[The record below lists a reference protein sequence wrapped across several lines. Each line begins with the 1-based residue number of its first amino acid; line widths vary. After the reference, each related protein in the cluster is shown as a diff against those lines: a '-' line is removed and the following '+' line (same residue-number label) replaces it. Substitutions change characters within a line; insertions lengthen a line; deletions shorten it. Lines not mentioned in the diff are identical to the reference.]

1 MGFLFIYV
9 CSFISIFFQARKKKK
24 FMNFSNF
31 FNFIVKV
38 ENFFSHSAAFYL
50 SFLFLSIV
58 VIIALISILFRSC
71 SGLRAYFI
79 RDWIFQVHFNW
90 ENTYLITDWLDYF
103 WSSSRIESINLN
115 TRLLFIPVI
124 YKYTNFHETQTMMR
138 NKSETEYYTSYWL
151 HISLAN
157 LTVLRTKYG
166 PLSWSRM
173 VVCWWTV

>member
-1 MGFLFIYV
+1 MFVLLFQY
-9 CSFISIFFQARKKKK
+9 FFRPGKKK
-24 FMNFSNF
+24 FMNLSNF

-58 VIIALISILFRSC
+58 VIIALISILFRS